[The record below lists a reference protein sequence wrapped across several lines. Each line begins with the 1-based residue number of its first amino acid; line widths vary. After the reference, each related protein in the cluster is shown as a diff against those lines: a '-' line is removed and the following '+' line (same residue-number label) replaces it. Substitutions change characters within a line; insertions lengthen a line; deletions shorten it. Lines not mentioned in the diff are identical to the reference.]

1 MAQSRARGGS
11 ALRAPESEAGQRR
24 RLQYSP
30 RRASPSTPPDDAGVY
45 LRPPERPEQLSVRIE
60 RVLAVSER
68 QRGMVWGAQVN
79 AVQFDRLGVLAPDG
93 SRVSLYKRKT
103 GPPHGILLAFG
114 VRRSVGSGPF
124 QFGGCRDVGNG
135 LGYVRV
141 SADTSQASVLTRIMQ
156 WPYDCITGKELST
169 SSCFPKTHLPKYP
182 SGITLMSR
190 VHCFFSWVVICA
202 SENRHFGKI
211 LGTKSH
217 RSQCARKHAQGCH
230 VSQAALLSYTQEH
243 EEAVHYESGHQ
254 EHP

>member
-1 MAQSRARGGS
+1 MPYNLTAW
-11 ALRAPESEAGQRR
+11 
-24 RLQYSP
+24 
-30 RRASPSTPPDDAGVY
+30 AS
-45 LRPPERPEQLSVRIE
+45 LRPTEVG
-60 RVLAVSER
+60 LAYIKEKL
-68 QRGMVWGAQVN
+68 
-79 AVQFDRLGVLAPDG
+79 DRHTEYCWR
-93 SRVSLYKRKT
+93 S
-103 GPPHGILLAFG
+103 G

-230 VSQAALLSYTQEH
+230 VSQAALLSYIQEH
-243 EEAVHYESGHQ
+243 E
-254 EHP
+254 